1 MLVGAVTAGAA
12 WTAPATAAG
21 ACGTAARGGVV
32 DACAPDLLAVAVV
45 VEPVADVETD
55 TWAGAVTL
63 GLVAATLL
71 PATLTLTL
79 VGALTCG

>member
-1 MLVGAVTAGAA
+1 
-12 WTAPATAAG
+12 
-21 ACGTAARGGVV
+21 VV

-45 VEPVADVETD
+45 VEPLAEVDTD
-55 TWAGAVTL
+55 AWAGAATL

-71 PATLTLTL
+71 PATLTFTL